1 MRKLKLFNFL
11 EKRIE
16 GSEVITADMVEQM
29 AFKELAL
36 HIAISYIANTLSKCE
51 IKTYEKGEETKDLLY
66 YLLNVSPNQNQNA
79 SQFINKVLEN
89 YFYDGH
95 ALVIMHNDML
105 YCADS
110 FEVDETNPL
119 KDFLFTNVTIGSQQI
134 KRRFKASEV
143 FYFKLDN
150 KDVKAIVDM
159 LYQQYGDIIALA
171 LQTFKAT
178 NGRKYKLILEQYKAG
193 DPNFAKTF
201 EEVIKAQL
209 QTFINNDNTVY
220 PQFKGMDLQEFKAEA
235 GRANTTDIISMRK
248 EVFETVGQAFKI
260 PLSMMYG
267 NITNMN
273 EIVKVYLSFCI
284 DPIADMISE
293 EITRKRY
300 DIDEWKKGYYVEVDT
315 SCINYVDILEV
326 ADKADKAIASG
337 LASIDELRPR
347 VRLKPLETDFSTAHF
362 MTKNYDLAD
371 NLLKNLNKEGGEE
384 DEQELLLDDQGGAE
398 RDNQHLRG
406 HH

>member
-1 MRKLKLFNFL
+1 MRKFNLFNFL
-11 EKRIE
+11 EKRVE

-51 IKTYEKGEETKDLLY
+51 IKTYENNKETKGLLY

-89 YFYDGH
+89 YFYYGH
-95 ALVIMHNDML
+95 ALVVMHNDML
-105 YCADS
+105 YCADG
-110 FEVDETNPL
+110 FNIDETNPL
-119 KDFLFTNVTIGSQQI
+119 KDFLFTNVTIGAQQLK
-134 KRRFKASEV
+134 KRYKASEV

-150 KDVKAIVDM
+150 KDVKNLVDL
-159 LYQQYGDIIALA
+159 LYQQYGNIIALA

-209 QTFINNDNTVY
+209 KTFIDNDNSVY
-220 PQFKGMDLQEFKAEA
+220 PQFKGMDLQEFKAES
-235 GRANTTDIISMRK
+235 GRANTTDIIAMRK

-293 EITRKRY
+293 ELTRKKY
-300 DIDEWKKGYYVEVDT
+300 TLNEWKKGNYVEVDT

-337 LASIDELRPR
+337 LTSIDELRPR

-362 MTKNYDLAD
+362 MTKNYELAD
-371 NLLKNLNKEGGEE
+371 NLLKNIDKEGGEE
-384 DEQELLLDDQGGAE
+384 DEQKVLLDDQNRSK
-398 RDNQHLRG
+398 RDNQHLR
-406 HH
+406 